1 MVNDQLAKKIREL
14 RKKKN
19 MTQYQLAERLN
30 VSPSSIGM
38 YEQGRREPD
47 TIMLSKICKELNTS
61 VNYLLGFD
69 NSNSKREVNDVID
82 EFTNEL
88 RNQKC
93 LMFKGNI
100 MSESDRGK
108 IADAIRIATALVI
121 EDSQKN

>member
-14 RKKKN
+14 RKKNN
-19 MTQYQLAERLN
+19 MTQLQLAKKLN
-30 VSPSSIGM
+30 VSPSTIGM

-47 TIMLSKICKELNTS
+47 TIMLSKLCNELNTS
-61 VNYLLGFD
+61 INYLLGFD
-69 NSNSKREVNDVID
+69 NVNSKREVDDVID

-93 LMFKGNI
+93 LMFKGSI
-100 MSESDRGK
+100 MSESDRCK

-121 EDSQKN
+121 EDSKKN